1 MAGKT
6 TRRTSNEFEFKNSV
20 IFADTNTVV
29 TSTNLTTNDP
39 VIAVNSGNTAVPT
52 GGAGLEVTT
61 SGTNPSIVYTPADSG
76 KWSLTEAANID
87 FAGANLLNFS
97 VSSLT
102 NLTVTNLTSNNV
114 DIGGGEIDGTP
125 IGATAQATGSFT
137 DLTASG
143 TVNLGTALSVN
154 EFTGNVTGNIK
165 AQDTTVMVDS
175 DAKTFTGDLTGAVT
189 GDVTGDVKAT
199 NATVVLQNGTDG
211 TDATFRGNIL
221 SSDGLSTVLNVSTA
235 TPVLTGNVTG
245 RVSTL
250 DNHNTASL
258 QEDPS
263 ATVSSGTMYYTD
275 ARVDTRINSTSI
287 NALSDV
293 NTSGITNNQVLLW
306 NTSNSRFQP
315 GALGHSVSNLQTDN
329 DTATAAVT
337 GATLNANPASGLTV
351 TITPGGATNRITVR
365 SSVRYTTSSTGTTDI
380 FVQLWRDK
388 GQGSELL
395 LAEEKITETSSSAVQ
410 RQTNFNLFDTPGT
423 GAHTYAIYY
432 DANNNDGT
440 ITPNPT
446 YSTGGT
452 SQNYIIAE
460 ELLVQSDILTEMVQ
474 DTTPQLGGTLD
485 ANNFGINMGSGS
497 VTVTGVP
504 NPSNATDVANKQWVE
519 AQVATANELSELT
532 DVDLTGVTT
541 GSILKYGGAGWVV
554 SQGFEELTEVVED
567 TSPQLGG
574 DLDVN
579 GNNIT
584 GSGNINTTGNLDIT
598 GNGDF
603 TGNLVLGGNLTVNGT
618 TTTIDV
624 TTLEVDDPLI
634 YLNRN
639 ASDNANNTTDSG
651 ILVERGSS
659 EDHAGMIWDESADEF
674 RFFTSPDITAATT
687 VVTGMVSADI
697 RAATAH
703 VTATQAQYAD
713 LAELYTADA
722 DYEPGTVMIFGG
734 NAEVTQSMKSMDHR
748 IAGVV
753 STDPAYLM
761 NKDQKGKTVAVALR
775 GKVPVSVIGPVKKG
789 DLIVTSDE
797 PGVGQAHA
805 GVTNCV
811 YVIGRCIEDDDT
823 ENLVRLIN
831 CVV

>member
-20 IFADTNTVV
+20 IFADTNTTV
-29 TSTNLTTNDP
+29 TSTDLTTNDP
-39 VIAVNSGNTAVPT
+39 VIAVNSGNTAVPA
-52 GGAGLEVTT
+52 GGSGLEVTT
-61 SGTNPSIVYTPADSG
+61 SGTNPAVIYTPADSG
-76 KWSLTEAANID
+76 KWSLTQAANID
-87 FAGANLLNFS
+87 FSGANLLNFS

-102 NLTVTNLTSNNV
+102 NLTVTNFTSNNV
-114 DIGGGEIDGTP
+114 DIGGGEIDSTP
-125 IGATAQATGSFT
+125 IGATAQSTGSFT

-165 AQDTTVMVDS
+165 AQDSSIMVNS
-175 DAKTFTGDLTGAVT
+175 NTKTFTGALSGAVT
-189 GDVTGDVKAT
+189 GDVTGDVKAP

-235 TPVLTGNVTG
+235 TPVFTGNVTG

-250 DNHNTASL
+250 DNFTTADL
-258 QEDPS
+258 TEG
-263 ATVSSGTMYYTD
+263 ANLYYTNARAD
-275 ARVDTRINSTSI
+275 ARIALASI

-293 NTSGITNNQVLLW
+293 DTSGVTNNQVLIY
-306 NTSNSRFQP
+306 NSGTSKFEP
-315 GALGHSVSNLQTDN
+315 GAVAHSVANLQTDN
-329 DTATAAVT
+329 DTGTAQLAGAV
-337 GATLNANPASGLTV
+337 LNANPASGLTV
-351 TITPGGATNRITVR
+351 SITPGGASNRVIVKAY
-365 SSVRYTTSSTGTTDI
+365 VRYLTRTTGASSDI

-388 GQGSELL
+388 GTGSELL
-395 LAEEKITETSSSAVQ
+395 LAEEKVAETSGTDIQ
-410 RQTNFNLFDTPGT
+410 RQTSFEVFDTPGT
-423 GAHTYAIYY
+423 GSHTYAVYY
-432 DANNNDGT
+432 DANNNLGAV
-440 ITPNPT
+440 TPNPA
-446 YSTGGT
+446 YSTGGA
-452 SQNYIIAE
+452 SQNYIVAE
-460 ELLVQSDILTEMVQ
+460 ELLVQSSILTEIAQ
-474 DTTPQLGGTLD
+474 DTTPQLGGNLD
-485 ANNFGINMGSGS
+485 ANNFNINMGSGS
-497 VTVTGVP
+497 VTVTGLP
-504 NPSNATDVANKQWVE
+504 NPSNATDAANKQWVE
-519 AQVATANELSELT
+519 TQVATANELSELT
-532 DVDLTGVTT
+532 DVDTT
-541 GSILKYGGAGWVV
+541 GAVAGSVLKYGGAGWIVTNNI
-554 SQGFEELTEVVED
+554 EEITEVAED

-574 DLDVN
+574 SLDLN

-584 GSGNINTTGNLDIT
+584 GSGNITTTGNLNVT

-639 ASDNANNTTDSG
+639 ASDNANNTSDSG
-651 ILVERGSS
+651 VLIERGSA
-659 EDHAGMIWDESADEF
+659 ENHAGMIWDESADEF
-674 RFFTSPDITAATT
+674 RFFTSPNITAATT
-687 VVTGMVSADI
+687 VVTGMVNADI

-713 LAELYTADA
+713 LAELYTTDA
-722 DYEPGTVMIFGG
+722 DYEPGTVMVFGG
-734 NAEVTQSMKSMDHR
+734 DAEVTQSMKSMDHTV
-748 IAGVV
+748 AGVV
-753 STDPAYLM
+753 SSDPAYLM
-761 NKDQKGKTVAVALR
+761 NKDQKGKTVAIALR
-775 GKVPVSVIGPVKKG
+775 GKIPVSVIGPVKKG

-811 YVIGRCIEDDDT
+811 YVIGKCIEDDDT

>member
-20 IFADTNTVV
+20 IFSDTNTTV

-39 VIAVNSGNTAVPT
+39 VISVNSGNTAVPA
-52 GGAGLEVTT
+52 GGSGLEVTT
-61 SGTNPSIVYTPADSG
+61 SGTNPSIIYTPANGG
-76 KWSLTEAANID
+76 KWSLTESSNID
-87 FAGANLLNFS
+87 FSGANLLNFS

-102 NLTVTNLTSNNV
+102 NLTVTNFTSDNV
-114 DIGGGEIDGTP
+114 NIGGGEIDATS
-125 IGATAQATGSFT
+125 IGATAQSTGSFT

-165 AQDTTVMVDS
+165 AQDSSIMVNS
-175 DAKTFTGDLTGAVT
+175 NTKTFTGALSGAVT
-189 GDVTGDVKAT
+189 GDVTGDIKAP

-235 TPVLTGNVTG
+235 TPVFTGNVTG

-250 DNHNTASL
+250 DNFTTADLTEGSNL
-258 QEDPS
+258 
-263 ATVSSGTMYYTD
+263 YYTNARAD
-275 ARVDTRINSTSI
+275 ARIAAASVND
-287 NALSDV
+287 LSDV
-293 NTSGITNNQVLLW
+293 YTTGITDNQILLW
-306 NTSNSRFQP
+306 NASAGRFEP
-315 GALGHSVSNLQTDN
+315 GAVAHSVANLQTDN
-329 DTATAAVT
+329 DTATAQLA
-337 GATLNANPASGLTV
+337 GAILNANPASGLTV
-351 TITPGGATNRITVR
+351 SITPGGASNRVVVKAY
-365 SSVRYTTSSTGTTDI
+365 VRYLTRTTGASSDI

-388 GQGSELL
+388 GTGSELL
-395 LAEEKITETSSSAVQ
+395 LAEEKVAETSSTDIQ
-410 RQTNFNLFDTPGT
+410 RQTSFEVFDTPGT
-423 GAHTYAIYY
+423 GSHTYAVYY
-432 DANNNDGT
+432 DANNNLGAV
-440 ITPNPT
+440 TPNPA
-446 YSTGGT
+446 YSTGGA
-452 SQNYIIAE
+452 SQNYIVAE
-460 ELLVQSDILTEMVQ
+460 ELLVQSSILTEIVQ
-474 DTTPQLGGTLD
+474 DTTPQLGGNLD
-485 ANNFGINMGSGS
+485 ANNFNINMGSGS
-497 VTVTGVP
+497 VTVTGLP
-504 NPSNATDVANKQWVE
+504 NPSNATDAANKQWVE

-532 DVDLTGVTT
+532 DVDTTGIAA
-541 GSILKYGGAGWVV
+541 GSILKYGGSNWVI
-554 SQGFEELTEVVED
+554 SSGFEELTEIVED

-574 DLDVN
+574 ALDLN
-579 GNNIT
+579 SQNIT
-584 GSGNINTTGNLDIT
+584 GAGSINIT
-598 GNGDF
+598 GNADF
-603 TGNLVLGGNLTVNGT
+603 TGNVTLGGNLTVNGT

-651 ILVERGSS
+651 VLIERGSA

-674 RFFTSPDITAATT
+674 RFFTSPNITAATT
-687 VVTGMVSADI
+687 VVTGMVNADI

-713 LAELYTADA
+713 LAELYTTDA
-722 DYEPGTVMIFGG
+722 DYEPGTVMVFGG
-734 NAEVTQSMKSMDHR
+734 EAEVTQSTISMDHK

-753 STDPAYLM
+753 SGEPAYLM

-775 GKVPVSVIGPVKKG
+775 GKIPVSVIGPVSKG
-789 DLIVTSDE
+789 DLIVSSDT
-797 PGVGQAHA
+797 PGVGQAHS

-811 YVIGRCIEDDDT
+811 YVIGKCIEDDDT

>member
-20 IFADTNTVV
+20 IFSDTNTTV

-39 VIAVNSGNTAVPT
+39 VISVNSGNTAVPA
-52 GGAGLEVTT
+52 GGSGLEVTT
-61 SGTNPSIVYTPADSG
+61 SGTNPSIIYTPANGG
-76 KWSLTEAANID
+76 KWSLTESSNID
-87 FAGANLLNFS
+87 FSGANLLNFS

-102 NLTVTNLTSNNV
+102 NLTVTNFTSDNV
-114 DIGGGEIDGTP
+114 NIGGGEIDATS
-125 IGATAQATGSFT
+125 IGATAQSTGSFT

-165 AQDTTVMVDS
+165 AQDSSIMVNS
-175 DAKTFTGDLTGAVT
+175 NTKTFTGALTGAVT
-189 GDVTGDVKAT
+189 GDVTGDLKAP

-235 TPVLTGNVTG
+235 TPVFTGNVTG

-250 DNHNTASL
+250 DNFTTADL
-258 QEDPS
+258 TEG
-263 ATVSSGTMYYTD
+263 ANLYYTNARAD
-275 ARVDTRINSTSI
+275 ARIAAASVND
-287 NALSDV
+287 LSDV
-293 NTSGITNNQVLLW
+293 YTTGITDNQILLW
-306 NTSNSRFQP
+306 NASAGRFEP
-315 GALGHSVSNLQTDN
+315 GAVAHSVANLQTDN
-329 DTATAAVT
+329 DTATAQLA
-337 GATLNANPASGLTV
+337 GAILNANPASGLTV
-351 TITPGGATNRITVR
+351 SITPGGASNRVVVKAY
-365 SSVRYTTSSTGTTDI
+365 VRYLTRTTGASSDI

-388 GQGSELL
+388 GTGSELL
-395 LAEEKITETSSSAVQ
+395 LAEEKVAETSSTDIQ
-410 RQTNFNLFDTPGT
+410 RQTSFEVFDTPGT
-423 GAHTYAIYY
+423 GSHTYAVYY
-432 DANNNDGT
+432 DANNNLGAV
-440 ITPNPT
+440 TPNPA
-446 YSTGGT
+446 YSTGGA
-452 SQNYIIAE
+452 SQNYIVAE
-460 ELLVQSDILTEMVQ
+460 ELLVQSSILTEIVQ
-474 DTTPQLGGTLD
+474 DTTPQLGGNLD
-485 ANNFGINMGSGS
+485 ANNFNINMGSGS
-497 VTVTGVP
+497 VTVTGLP
-504 NPSNATDVANKQWVE
+504 NPSNATDAANKQWVE

-532 DVDLTGVTT
+532 DVDTT
-541 GSILKYGGAGWVV
+541 GAVAGSVLKYGGAGWIVTNNI
-554 SQGFEELTEVVED
+554 EEITEVSED

-574 DLDVN
+574 ALDLN
-579 GNNIT
+579 SQNIT
-584 GSGNINTTGNLDIT
+584 GTGSINIT
-598 GNGDF
+598 GNADF
-603 TGNLVLGGNLTVNGT
+603 TGNVTLGGNLTVNGT

-651 ILVERGSS
+651 VLIERGSA

-674 RFFTSPDITAATT
+674 RFFTSPNITAATT
-687 VVTGMVSADI
+687 VVTGMVNANI

-713 LAELYTADA
+713 LAELYTTDA
-722 DYEPGTVMIFGG
+722 DYEPGTVMVFGG
-734 NAEVTQSMKSMDHR
+734 EAEVTQSTISMDHK

-753 STDPAYLM
+753 SGEPAYLM

-775 GKVPVSVIGPVKKG
+775 GKVPVSVIGPVSKG
-789 DLIVTSDE
+789 DLIVTSDT
-797 PGVGQAHA
+797 PGVGQAHS

-811 YVIGRCIEDDDT
+811 YVIGKCIEDDDT

>member
-20 IFADTNTVV
+20 IFSDTNTTV

-39 VIAVNSGNTAVPT
+39 VISVNSGNTAVPA
-52 GGAGLEVTT
+52 GGSGLEVTT
-61 SGTNPSIVYTPADSG
+61 SGTNPSIIYTPANGG
-76 KWSLTEAANID
+76 KWSLTESSNID
-87 FAGANLLNFS
+87 FSGANLLNFS

-102 NLTVTNLTSNNV
+102 NLTVTNFTSDNV
-114 DIGGGEIDGTP
+114 NIGGGEIDATS
-125 IGATAQATGSFT
+125 IGATAQSTGSFT

-165 AQDTTVMVDS
+165 AQDSSRMVNS
-175 DAKTFTGDLTGAVT
+175 NTKTFTGALTGAVT
-189 GDVTGDVKAT
+189 GDVTGDLKAP

-235 TPVLTGNVTG
+235 TPVFTGNVTG

-250 DNHNTASL
+250 DNFTTADLTEGSNL
-258 QEDPS
+258 
-263 ATVSSGTMYYTD
+263 YYTNARAD
-275 ARVDTRINSTSI
+275 ARIAAASVND
-287 NALSDV
+287 LSDV
-293 NTSGITNNQVLLW
+293 YTTGITDNQILLW
-306 NTSNSRFQP
+306 NASAGRFEP
-315 GALGHSVSNLQTDN
+315 GAVAHSVANLQTDN
-329 DTATAAVT
+329 DTATAQLA
-337 GATLNANPASGLTV
+337 GAILNANPASGLTV
-351 TITPGGATNRITVR
+351 SITPGGASNRVVVKAY
-365 SSVRYTTSSTGTTDI
+365 VRYLTRTTGASSDI

-388 GQGSELL
+388 GTGSELL
-395 LAEEKITETSSSAVQ
+395 LAEEKVAETSSTDIQ
-410 RQTNFNLFDTPGT
+410 RQTSFEVFDTPGT
-423 GAHTYAIYY
+423 GSHTYAVYY
-432 DANNNDGT
+432 DANNNLGAV
-440 ITPNPT
+440 TPNPA
-446 YSTGGT
+446 YSTGGA
-452 SQNYIIAE
+452 SQNYIVAE
-460 ELLVQSDILTEMVQ
+460 ELLVQSSILTEIVQ
-474 DTTPQLGGTLD
+474 DTTPQLGGNLD
-485 ANNFGINMGSGS
+485 ANNFNINMGSGS
-497 VTVTGVP
+497 VTVTGLP
-504 NPSNATDVANKQWVE
+504 NPSNATDAANKQWVE

-532 DVDLTGVTT
+532 DVDTT
-541 GSILKYGGAGWVV
+541 GAVAGSVLKYGGAGWIVTNNI
-554 SQGFEELTEVVED
+554 EEITEVSED

-574 DLDVN
+574 ALDLN
-579 GNNIT
+579 SQNIT
-584 GSGNINTTGNLDIT
+584 GTGSINIT
-598 GNGDF
+598 GNADF
-603 TGNLVLGGNLTVNGT
+603 TGNVTLGGNLTVNGT

-651 ILVERGSS
+651 VLIERGSA

-674 RFFTSPDITAATT
+674 RFFTSPNITAATT
-687 VVTGMVSADI
+687 VVTGMVNANI

-713 LAELYTADA
+713 LAELYTTDA
-722 DYEPGTVMIFGG
+722 DYEPGTVMVFGG
-734 NAEVTQSMKSMDHR
+734 EAEVTQSTISMDHK

-753 STDPAYLM
+753 SGEPAYLM

-775 GKVPVSVIGPVKKG
+775 GKVPVSVIGPVSKG
-789 DLIVTSDE
+789 DLIVTSDT
-797 PGVGQAHA
+797 PGVGQAHS

-811 YVIGRCIEDDDT
+811 YVIGKCIEDDDT

>member
-20 IFADTNTVV
+20 IFSDTNTTV

-39 VIAVNSGNTAVPT
+39 VISVNSGNTAVPA
-52 GGAGLEVTT
+52 GGSGLEVTT
-61 SGTNPSIVYTPADSG
+61 SGTNPSIIYTPANGG
-76 KWSLTEAANID
+76 KWSLTESSNID
-87 FAGANLLNFS
+87 FSGANLLNFS

-102 NLTVTNLTSNNV
+102 NLTVTNFTSDNV
-114 DIGGGEIDGTP
+114 NIGGGEIDATS
-125 IGATAQATGSFT
+125 IGATAQSTGSFT

-165 AQDTTVMVDS
+165 AQDSSIMVNS
-175 DAKTFTGDLTGAVT
+175 NTKTFTGALTGAVT
-189 GDVTGDVKAT
+189 GDVTGDLKAP

-235 TPVLTGNVTG
+235 TPVFTGNVTG

-250 DNHNTASL
+250 DNFTTADL
-258 QEDPS
+258 TEH
-263 ATVSSGTMYYTD
+263 ATRLYYTD
-275 ARVDTRINSTSI
+275 ARADARIAAASVND
-287 NALSDV
+287 LSDV
-293 NTSGITNNQVLLW
+293 YTTGITDNQILLW
-306 NTSNSRFQP
+306 NASAGRFEP
-315 GALGHSVSNLQTDN
+315 GAVAHSVANLQTDN
-329 DTATAAVT
+329 DTATAQLA
-337 GATLNANPASGLTV
+337 GAILNANPASGLTV
-351 TITPGGATNRITVR
+351 SITPGGASNRVVVKAY
-365 SSVRYTTSSTGTTDI
+365 VRYLTRTTGASSDI

-388 GQGSELL
+388 GTGSELL
-395 LAEEKITETSSSAVQ
+395 LAEEKIAETSSTDIQ
-410 RQTNFNLFDTPGT
+410 RQTSFEVFDTPGT
-423 GAHTYAIYY
+423 GSHTYAVYY
-432 DANNNDGT
+432 DANNNLGAV
-440 ITPNPT
+440 TPNPA
-446 YSTGGT
+446 YSTGGA
-452 SQNYIIAE
+452 SQNYIVAE
-460 ELLVQSDILTEMVQ
+460 ELLVQSSILTEIVQ
-474 DTTPQLGGTLD
+474 DTTPQLGGNLD
-485 ANNFGINMGSGS
+485 ANNFNINMGSGS
-497 VTVTGVP
+497 VTVTGLP
-504 NPSNATDVANKQWVE
+504 NPSNATDAANKQWVE

-532 DVDLTGVTT
+532 DVDTT
-541 GSILKYGGAGWVV
+541 GAVAGSVLKYGGAGWIVTNNI
-554 SQGFEELTEVVED
+554 EEITEVSED

-574 DLDVN
+574 ALDLN
-579 GNNIT
+579 SQNIT
-584 GSGNINTTGNLDIT
+584 GTGSINIT
-598 GNGDF
+598 GNADF
-603 TGNLVLGGNLTVNGT
+603 TGNVTLGGNLTVNGT

-651 ILVERGSS
+651 VLIERGSA

-674 RFFTSPDITAATT
+674 RFFTSPNITAATT
-687 VVTGMVSADI
+687 VVTGMVNANI

-713 LAELYTADA
+713 LAELYTTDA
-722 DYEPGTVMIFGG
+722 DYEPGTVMVFGG
-734 NAEVTQSMKSMDHR
+734 EAEVTQSTISMDHK

-753 STDPAYLM
+753 SGEPAYLM

-775 GKVPVSVIGPVKKG
+775 GKVPVSVIGPVSKG
-789 DLIVTSDE
+789 DLIVTSDT
-797 PGVGQAHA
+797 PGVGQAHS

-811 YVIGRCIEDDDT
+811 YVIGKCIEDDDT

>member
-20 IFADTNTVV
+20 IFSDTNTTV

-39 VIAVNSGNTAVPT
+39 VISVNSGNTAVPA
-52 GGAGLEVTT
+52 GGSGLEVTT
-61 SGTNPSIVYTPADSG
+61 SGTNPSIIYTPANGG
-76 KWSLTEAANID
+76 KWSLTESSNID
-87 FAGANLLNFS
+87 FSGANLLNFS

-102 NLTVTNLTSNNV
+102 NLTVTNFTSDNV
-114 DIGGGEIDGTP
+114 NIGGGEIDATS
-125 IGATAQATGSFT
+125 IGATAQSTGSFT

-165 AQDTTVMVDS
+165 AQDSSIMVNS
-175 DAKTFTGDLTGAVT
+175 NTKTFTGALTGAVT
-189 GDVTGDVKAT
+189 GDVTGDLKAP

-235 TPVLTGNVTG
+235 TPVFTGNVTG

-250 DNHNTASL
+250 DNFTTADLTEGSNL
-258 QEDPS
+258 
-263 ATVSSGTMYYTD
+263 YYTNARAD
-275 ARVDTRINSTSI
+275 ARIAAASVND
-287 NALSDV
+287 LSDV
-293 NTSGITNNQVLLW
+293 YTTGITDNQILLW
-306 NTSNSRFQP
+306 NASAGRFEP
-315 GALGHSVSNLQTDN
+315 GAVAHSVANLQTDN
-329 DTATAAVT
+329 DTATAQLA
-337 GATLNANPASGLTV
+337 GAILNANPASGLTV
-351 TITPGGATNRITVR
+351 SITPGGASNRVVVKAY
-365 SSVRYTTSSTGTTDI
+365 VRYLTRTTGASSDI

-388 GQGSELL
+388 GTGSELL
-395 LAEEKITETSSSAVQ
+395 LAEEKVAETSSTDIQ
-410 RQTNFNLFDTPGT
+410 RQTSFEVFDTPGT
-423 GAHTYAIYY
+423 GSHTYAVYY
-432 DANNNDGT
+432 DANNNLGAV
-440 ITPNPT
+440 TPNPA
-446 YSTGGT
+446 YSTGGA
-452 SQNYIIAE
+452 SQNYIVAE
-460 ELLVQSDILTEMVQ
+460 ELLVQSSILTEIVQ
-474 DTTPQLGGTLD
+474 DTTPQLGGNLD
-485 ANNFGINMGSGS
+485 ANNFNINMGSGS
-497 VTVTGVP
+497 VTVTGLP
-504 NPSNATDVANKQWVE
+504 NPSNATDAANKQWVE

-532 DVDLTGVTT
+532 DVDTT
-541 GSILKYGGAGWVV
+541 GAVAGSVLKYGGAGWIVTNNI
-554 SQGFEELTEVVED
+554 EEITEVSED

-574 DLDVN
+574 ALDLN
-579 GNNIT
+579 SQNIT
-584 GSGNINTTGNLDIT
+584 GTGSINIT
-598 GNGDF
+598 GNADF
-603 TGNLVLGGNLTVNGT
+603 TGNVTLGGNLTVNGT

-651 ILVERGSS
+651 VLIERGSA

-674 RFFTSPDITAATT
+674 RFFTSPNITAATT
-687 VVTGMVSADI
+687 VVTGMVNANI

-713 LAELYTADA
+713 LAELYTTDA
-722 DYEPGTVMIFGG
+722 DYEPGTVMVFGG
-734 NAEVTQSMKSMDHR
+734 EAEVTQSTISMDHK

-753 STDPAYLM
+753 SGEPAYLM

-775 GKVPVSVIGPVKKG
+775 GKVPVSVIGPVSKG
-789 DLIVTSDE
+789 DLIVTSDT
-797 PGVGQAHA
+797 PGVGQAHS

-811 YVIGRCIEDDDT
+811 YVIGKCIEDDDT

>member
-20 IFADTNTVV
+20 IFSDTNTTV

-39 VIAVNSGNTAVPT
+39 VISVNSGNTAVPA
-52 GGAGLEVTT
+52 GGSGLEVTT
-61 SGTNPSIVYTPADSG
+61 SGTNPAVIYTPADGG
-76 KWSLTEAANID
+76 KWSLTQAANID
-87 FAGANLLNFS
+87 FSGANLLNFS

-102 NLTVTNLTSNNV
+102 NLTVTNFTSDNV
-114 DIGGGEIDGTP
+114 NIGGGEIDATS
-125 IGATAQATGSFT
+125 IGATAQSTGSFT

-165 AQDTTVMVDS
+165 AQDSSIMVNS
-175 DAKTFTGDLTGAVT
+175 NTKTFTGALTGAVT
-189 GDVTGDVKAT
+189 GDVTGDLKAP

-235 TPVLTGNVTG
+235 TPVFTGNVTG

-250 DNHNTASL
+250 DNFTTADL
-258 QEDPS
+258 TEH
-263 ATVSSGTMYYTD
+263 ATRLYYTD
-275 ARVDTRINSTSI
+275 ARADARIAAASVND
-287 NALSDV
+287 LSDV
-293 NTSGITNNQVLLW
+293 YTTGITDNQILLW
-306 NTSNSRFQP
+306 NASAGRFEP
-315 GALGHSVSNLQTDN
+315 GAVAHSVANLQTDN
-329 DTATAAVT
+329 DTATAQLA
-337 GATLNANPASGLTV
+337 GAILNANPASGLTV
-351 TITPGGATNRITVR
+351 SITPGGASNRVVVKAY
-365 SSVRYTTSSTGTTDI
+365 VRYLTRTTGASSDI

-388 GQGSELL
+388 GTGSELL
-395 LAEEKITETSSSAVQ
+395 LAEEKIAETSSTDIQ
-410 RQTNFNLFDTPGT
+410 RQTSFEVFDTPGT
-423 GAHTYAIYY
+423 GSHTYAVYY
-432 DANNNDGT
+432 DANNNLGAV
-440 ITPNPT
+440 TPNPA
-446 YSTGGT
+446 YSTGGA
-452 SQNYIIAE
+452 SQNYIVAE
-460 ELLVQSDILTEMVQ
+460 ELLVQSSILTEIVQ
-474 DTTPQLGGTLD
+474 DTTPQLGGNLD
-485 ANNFGINMGSGS
+485 ANNFNINMGSGS
-497 VTVTGVP
+497 VTVTGLP
-504 NPSNATDVANKQWVE
+504 NPSNATDAANKQWVE

-532 DVDLTGVTT
+532 DVDTT
-541 GSILKYGGAGWVV
+541 GAVAGSVLKYGGAGWIVTNNI
-554 SQGFEELTEVVED
+554 EEITEVSED

-574 DLDVN
+574 ALDLN
-579 GNNIT
+579 SQNIT
-584 GSGNINTTGNLDIT
+584 GTGSINIT
-598 GNGDF
+598 GNADF
-603 TGNLVLGGNLTVNGT
+603 TGNVTLGGNLTVNGT

-651 ILVERGSS
+651 VLIERGSA

-674 RFFTSPDITAATT
+674 RFFTSPNITAATT
-687 VVTGMVSADI
+687 VVTGMVNANI

-713 LAELYTADA
+713 LAELYTTDA
-722 DYEPGTVMIFGG
+722 DYEPGTVMVFGG
-734 NAEVTQSMKSMDHR
+734 EAEVTQSTISMDHK

-753 STDPAYLM
+753 SGEPAYLM

-775 GKVPVSVIGPVKKG
+775 GKVPVSVIGPVSKG
-789 DLIVTSDE
+789 DLIVTSDT
-797 PGVGQAHA
+797 PGVGQAHS

-811 YVIGRCIEDDDT
+811 YVIGKCIEDDDT

>member
-20 IFADTNTVV
+20 IFSDTNTTV

-39 VIAVNSGNTAVPT
+39 VISVNSGNTAVPA
-52 GGAGLEVTT
+52 GGSGLEVTT
-61 SGTNPSIVYTPADSG
+61 SGTNPSIIYTPANGG
-76 KWSLTEAANID
+76 KWSLTESSNID
-87 FAGANLLNFS
+87 FSGANLLNFS

-102 NLTVTNLTSNNV
+102 NLTVTNFTSDNV
-114 DIGGGEIDGTP
+114 NIGGGEIDATS
-125 IGATAQATGSFT
+125 IGATSQSTGSFT

-165 AQDTTVMVDS
+165 AQDSSVMVNS
-175 DAKTFTGDLTGAVT
+175 NTKTFTGALTGAVT
-189 GDVTGDVKAT
+189 GDVTGDIKAP

-235 TPVLTGNVTG
+235 TPVFTGNVTG

-250 DNHNTASL
+250 DNFTTADL
-258 QEDPS
+258 TEG
-263 ATVSSGTMYYTD
+263 ANLYYTNARAD
-275 ARVDTRINSTSI
+275 ARIAAASVND
-287 NALSDV
+287 LSDV
-293 NTSGITNNQVLLW
+293 YTTGITDNQILLW
-306 NTSNSRFQP
+306 NTSAGRFEP
-315 GALGHSVSNLQTDN
+315 GAVAHSVANLQTDN
-329 DTATAAVT
+329 DTATAQLA
-337 GATLNANPASGLTV
+337 GAILNANPASGLTV
-351 TITPGGATNRITVR
+351 SITPGGASNRVVVKAY
-365 SSVRYTTSSTGTTDI
+365 VRYLTRTTGASSDI

-388 GQGSELL
+388 GTGSELL
-395 LAEEKITETSSSAVQ
+395 LAEEKVAETSSTDIQ
-410 RQTNFNLFDTPGT
+410 RQTSFEVFDTPGT
-423 GAHTYAIYY
+423 GSHTYAVYY
-432 DANNNDGT
+432 DANNNLGAV
-440 ITPNPT
+440 TPNPA
-446 YSTGGT
+446 YSTGGA
-452 SQNYIIAE
+452 SQNYIVAE
-460 ELLVQSDILTEMVQ
+460 ELLVQSSILTEIVQ
-474 DTTPQLGGTLD
+474 DTTPQLGGNLD
-485 ANNFGINMGSGS
+485 ANNFNINMGSGS
-497 VTVTGVP
+497 VTVTGLP
-504 NPSNATDVANKQWVE
+504 NPSNATDAANKQWVE

-532 DVDLTGVTT
+532 DVDTT
-541 GSILKYGGAGWVV
+541 GAVAGSVLKYGGAGWIVTNNI
-554 SQGFEELTEVVED
+554 EEITEVSED

-574 DLDVN
+574 ALDLN
-579 GNNIT
+579 SQNIT
-584 GSGNINTTGNLDIT
+584 GTGSINIT
-598 GNGDF
+598 GNADF
-603 TGNLVLGGNLTVNGT
+603 TGNVTLGGNLTVNGT

-651 ILVERGSS
+651 VLIERGSA

-674 RFFTSPDITAATT
+674 RFFTSPNITAATT
-687 VVTGMVSADI
+687 VVTGMVNADI

-713 LAELYTADA
+713 LAELYTTDA
-722 DYEPGTVMIFGG
+722 DYEPGTVMVFGG
-734 NAEVTQSMKSMDHR
+734 EAEVTQSTISMDHK

-753 STDPAYLM
+753 SGEPAYLM

-775 GKVPVSVIGPVKKG
+775 GKVPVSVIGPVSKG
-789 DLIVTSDE
+789 DLIVTSDT
-797 PGVGQAHA
+797 PGVGQAHS

-811 YVIGRCIEDDDT
+811 YVIGKCIEDDDT

>member
-29 TSTNLTTNDP
+29 TATNLTTNDP

-734 NAEVTQSMKSMDHR
+734 DAEVTQSMKSMDHR

>member
-20 IFADTNTVV
+20 IFSDTNTTV

-39 VIAVNSGNTAVPT
+39 VISVNSGNTAVPA
-52 GGAGLEVTT
+52 GGSGLEVTT
-61 SGTNPSIVYTPADSG
+61 SGTNPSIIYTPANGG
-76 KWSLTEAANID
+76 KWSLTESSNID
-87 FAGANLLNFS
+87 FSGANLLNFS

-102 NLTVTNLTSNNV
+102 NLTVTNFTSDNV
-114 DIGGGEIDGTP
+114 NIGGGEIDATA
-125 IGATAQATGSFT
+125 IGATAQSTGSFT

-165 AQDTTVMVDS
+165 AQDSSVMVNS
-175 DAKTFTGDLTGAVT
+175 NTKTFTGALSGAVT
-189 GDVTGDVKAT
+189 GDVTGDIKAP

-235 TPVLTGNVTG
+235 TPVFTGNVTG

-250 DNHNTASL
+250 DNFTTADLTEGSNL
-258 QEDPS
+258 
-263 ATVSSGTMYYTD
+263 YYTNARAD
-275 ARVDTRINSTSI
+275 ARIGAASI

-293 NTSGITNNQVLLW
+293 YTTGITDNQILLW
-306 NTSNSRFQP
+306 NASAGRFEP
-315 GALGHSVSNLQTDN
+315 GAVAHSVANLQTDN
-329 DTATAAVT
+329 DTGTAQLAGAV
-337 GATLNANPASGLTV
+337 LNANPASGLTV
-351 TITPGGATNRITVR
+351 SITPGGASNRVIVKAY
-365 SSVRYTTSSTGTTDI
+365 VRYLTRTTGASSDI

-388 GQGSELL
+388 GTGSELL
-395 LAEEKITETSSSAVQ
+395 LAEEKIAETSGTDIQ
-410 RQTNFNLFDTPGT
+410 RQTSFEVFDTPGT
-423 GAHTYAIYY
+423 GSHTYAVYY
-432 DANNNDGT
+432 DANNNLGAV
-440 ITPNPT
+440 TPNPA
-446 YSTGGT
+446 YSTGGA
-452 SQNYIIAE
+452 SQNYIVAE
-460 ELLVQSDILTEMVQ
+460 ELLVQSSILTEIVQ
-474 DTTPQLGGTLD
+474 DTTPQLGGNLD
-485 ANNFGINMGSGS
+485 ANNFNINMGSGS
-497 VTVTGVP
+497 VTVTGLP
-504 NPSNATDVANKQWVE
+504 NPSNATDAANKQWVE

-532 DVDLTGVTT
+532 DVDTTGIAA
-541 GSILKYGGAGWVV
+541 GSILKYGGSNWVI
-554 SQGFEELTEVVED
+554 SSGFEELTEIVED

-574 DLDVN
+574 ALDLN
-579 GNNIT
+579 SQNIT
-584 GSGNINTTGNLDIT
+584 GAGSINIT
-598 GNGDF
+598 GNADF
-603 TGNLVLGGNLTVNGT
+603 TGNVTLGGNLTVNGT

-651 ILVERGSS
+651 LLIERGSA

-674 RFFTSPDITAATT
+674 RFFTSPNITAATT
-687 VVTGMVSADI
+687 VVTGMVNADI

-713 LAELYTADA
+713 LAELYTTDA
-722 DYEPGTVMIFGG
+722 DYEPGTVMVFGG
-734 NAEVTQSMKSMDHR
+734 EAEVTQSTISMDHK

-753 STDPAYLM
+753 SGEPAYLM

-775 GKVPVSVIGPVKKG
+775 GKIPVSVIGPVSKG
-789 DLIVTSDE
+789 DLIVSSDT
-797 PGVGQAHA
+797 PGVGQAHS

-811 YVIGRCIEDDDT
+811 YVIGKCIEDDDT

>member
-20 IFADTNTVV
+20 IFSDTNTTV

-39 VIAVNSGNTAVPT
+39 VISVNSGNTAVPA
-52 GGAGLEVTT
+52 GGSGLEVTT
-61 SGTNPSIVYTPADSG
+61 SGTNPSIIYTPANGG
-76 KWSLTEAANID
+76 KWSLTESSNID
-87 FAGANLLNFS
+87 FSGANLLNFS

-102 NLTVTNLTSNNV
+102 NLTVTNFTSDNV
-114 DIGGGEIDGTP
+114 NIGGGEIDATS
-125 IGATAQATGSFT
+125 IGATAQSTGSFT

-165 AQDTTVMVDS
+165 AQDSSIMVNS
-175 DAKTFTGDLTGAVT
+175 NTKTFTGALTGAVT
-189 GDVTGDVKAT
+189 GDVTGDLKAP

-235 TPVLTGNVTG
+235 TPVFTGNVTG

-250 DNHNTASL
+250 DNFTTADLTEGSNL
-258 QEDPS
+258 
-263 ATVSSGTMYYTD
+263 YYTNARAD
-275 ARVDTRINSTSI
+275 ARIAAASVND
-287 NALSDV
+287 LSDV
-293 NTSGITNNQVLLW
+293 YTTGITDNQILLW
-306 NTSNSRFQP
+306 NASAGRFEP
-315 GALGHSVSNLQTDN
+315 GAVAHSVANLQTDN
-329 DTATAAVT
+329 DTATAQLA
-337 GATLNANPASGLTV
+337 GAILNANPASGLTV
-351 TITPGGATNRITVR
+351 SITPGGASNRVVVKAY
-365 SSVRYTTSSTGTTDI
+365 VRYLTRTTGASSDI

-388 GQGSELL
+388 GTGSELL
-395 LAEEKITETSSSAVQ
+395 LAEEKVAETSSTDIQ
-410 RQTNFNLFDTPGT
+410 RQTSFEVFDTPGT
-423 GAHTYAIYY
+423 GSHTYAVYY
-432 DANNNDGT
+432 DANNNLGAV
-440 ITPNPT
+440 TPNPA
-446 YSTGGT
+446 YSTGGA
-452 SQNYIIAE
+452 SQNYIVAE
-460 ELLVQSDILTEMVQ
+460 ELLVQSSILTEIVQ
-474 DTTPQLGGTLD
+474 DTTPQLGGNLD
-485 ANNFGINMGSGS
+485 ANNFNINMGSGS
-497 VTVTGVP
+497 VTVTGLP
-504 NPSNATDVANKQWVE
+504 NPSNATDAANKQWVE

-532 DVDLTGVTT
+532 DVDTT
-541 GSILKYGGAGWVV
+541 GAVAGSVLKYGGAGWIVTNNI
-554 SQGFEELTEVVED
+554 EEIIEISED

-574 DLDVN
+574 ALDLN
-579 GNNIT
+579 SQNIT
-584 GSGNINTTGNLDIT
+584 GTGSINIT
-598 GNGDF
+598 GNADF
-603 TGNLVLGGNLTVNGT
+603 TGNVTLGGNLTVNGT

-651 ILVERGSS
+651 VLIERGSA

-674 RFFTSPDITAATT
+674 RFFTSPNITAATT
-687 VVTGMVSADI
+687 VVTGMVNANI

-713 LAELYTADA
+713 LAELYTTDA
-722 DYEPGTVMIFGG
+722 DYEPGTVMVFGG
-734 NAEVTQSMKSMDHR
+734 EAEVTQSTISMDHK

-753 STDPAYLM
+753 SGEPAYLM

-775 GKVPVSVIGPVKKG
+775 GKVPVSVIGPVSKG
-789 DLIVTSDE
+789 DLIVTSDT
-797 PGVGQAHA
+797 PGVGQAHS

-811 YVIGRCIEDDDT
+811 YVIGKCIEDDDT

>member
-20 IFADTNTVV
+20 IFSDTNTTV

-39 VIAVNSGNTAVPT
+39 VISVNSGNTAVPA
-52 GGAGLEVTT
+52 GGSGLEVTT
-61 SGTNPSIVYTPADSG
+61 SGTNPSIIYTPANGG
-76 KWSLTEAANID
+76 KWSLTESSNID
-87 FAGANLLNFS
+87 FSGANLLNFS

-102 NLTVTNLTSNNV
+102 NLTVTNFTSDNV
-114 DIGGGEIDGTP
+114 NIGGGEIDATS
-125 IGATAQATGSFT
+125 IGATAQSTGSFT

-165 AQDTTVMVDS
+165 AQDSSVMVNS
-175 DAKTFTGDLTGAVT
+175 NTKTFTGALSGAVT
-189 GDVTGDVKAT
+189 GDVTGDIKAP

-235 TPVLTGNVTG
+235 TPVFTGNVTG

-250 DNHNTASL
+250 DNFTTADLTEGSNL
-258 QEDPS
+258 
-263 ATVSSGTMYYTD
+263 YYTNARAD
-275 ARVDTRINSTSI
+275 ARIAAASVND
-287 NALSDV
+287 LSDV
-293 NTSGITNNQVLLW
+293 YTTGITDNQILLW
-306 NTSNSRFQP
+306 NASAGRFEP
-315 GALGHSVSNLQTDN
+315 GAVAHSVANLQTDN
-329 DTATAAVT
+329 DTATAQLA
-337 GATLNANPASGLTV
+337 GAILNANPASGLTV
-351 TITPGGATNRITVR
+351 SITPGGASNRVVVKAY
-365 SSVRYTTSSTGTTDI
+365 VRYLTRTTGASSDI

-388 GQGSELL
+388 GTGSELL
-395 LAEEKITETSSSAVQ
+395 LAEEKVAETSSTDIQ
-410 RQTNFNLFDTPGT
+410 RQTSFEVFDTPGT
-423 GAHTYAIYY
+423 GSHTYAVYY
-432 DANNNDGT
+432 DANNNLGAV
-440 ITPNPT
+440 TPNPA
-446 YSTGGT
+446 YSTGGA
-452 SQNYIIAE
+452 SQNYIVAE
-460 ELLVQSDILTEMVQ
+460 ELLVQSSILTEIVQ
-474 DTTPQLGGTLD
+474 DTTPQLGGNLD
-485 ANNFGINMGSGS
+485 ANNFNINMGSGS
-497 VTVTGVP
+497 VTVTGLP
-504 NPSNATDVANKQWVE
+504 NPSNATDAANKQWVE

-532 DVDLTGVTT
+532 DVDTTGIAA
-541 GSILKYGGAGWVV
+541 GSILKYGGSNWVI
-554 SQGFEELTEVVED
+554 SSGFEELTEIVED

-574 DLDVN
+574 ALDLN
-579 GNNIT
+579 SQNIT
-584 GSGNINTTGNLDIT
+584 GAGSINIT
-598 GNGDF
+598 GNADF
-603 TGNLVLGGNLTVNGT
+603 TGNVTLGGNLTVNGT

-651 ILVERGSS
+651 VLIERGSA

-674 RFFTSPDITAATT
+674 RFFTSPNITAATT
-687 VVTGMVSADI
+687 VVTGMVNADI

-713 LAELYTADA
+713 LAELYTTDA
-722 DYEPGTVMIFGG
+722 DYEPGTVMVFGG
-734 NAEVTQSMKSMDHR
+734 EAEVTQSTISMDHK

-753 STDPAYLM
+753 SGEPAYLM

-775 GKVPVSVIGPVKKG
+775 GKIPVSVIGPVSKG
-789 DLIVTSDE
+789 DLIVSSDT
-797 PGVGQAHA
+797 PGVGQAHS

-811 YVIGRCIEDDDT
+811 YVIGKCIEDDDT

>member
-20 IFADTNTVV
+20 IFSDTNTTV

-39 VIAVNSGNTAVPT
+39 VISVNSGNTAVPA
-52 GGAGLEVTT
+52 GGSGLEVTT
-61 SGTNPSIVYTPADSG
+61 SGTNPSIIYTPANGG
-76 KWSLTEAANID
+76 KWSLTESSNID
-87 FAGANLLNFS
+87 FSGANLLNFS

-102 NLTVTNLTSNNV
+102 NLTVTNFTSDNV
-114 DIGGGEIDGTP
+114 NIGGGEIDSTP
-125 IGATAQATGSFT
+125 IGATAQSTGSFT

-165 AQDTTVMVDS
+165 AQDSSIMVNS
-175 DAKTFTGDLTGAVT
+175 NTKTFTGALTGAVT
-189 GDVTGDVKAT
+189 GDVTGDLKAP

-235 TPVLTGNVTG
+235 TPVFTGNVTG

-250 DNHNTASL
+250 DNFTTADLTEGSNL
-258 QEDPS
+258 
-263 ATVSSGTMYYTD
+263 YYTNARAD
-275 ARVDTRINSTSI
+275 ARIAAASVND
-287 NALSDV
+287 LSDV
-293 NTSGITNNQVLLW
+293 YTTGITDNQILLW
-306 NTSNSRFQP
+306 NASAGRFEP
-315 GALGHSVSNLQTDN
+315 GAVAHSVANLQTDN
-329 DTATAAVT
+329 DTATAQLA
-337 GATLNANPASGLTV
+337 GAILNANPASGLTV
-351 TITPGGATNRITVR
+351 SITPGGASNRVVVKAY
-365 SSVRYTTSSTGTTDI
+365 VRYLTRTTGASSDI

-388 GQGSELL
+388 GTGSELL
-395 LAEEKITETSSSAVQ
+395 LAEEKVAETSSTDIQ
-410 RQTNFNLFDTPGT
+410 RQTSFEVFDTPGT
-423 GAHTYAIYY
+423 GSHTYAVYY
-432 DANNNDGT
+432 DANNNLGAV
-440 ITPNPT
+440 TPNPA
-446 YSTGGT
+446 YSTGGA
-452 SQNYIIAE
+452 SQNYIVAE
-460 ELLVQSDILTEMVQ
+460 ELLVQSSILTEIVQ
-474 DTTPQLGGTLD
+474 DTTPQLGGNLD
-485 ANNFGINMGSGS
+485 ANNFNINMGSGS
-497 VTVTGVP
+497 VTVTGLP
-504 NPSNATDVANKQWVE
+504 NPSNATDAANKQWVE

-532 DVDLTGVTT
+532 DVDTT
-541 GSILKYGGAGWVV
+541 GAVAGSVLKYGGAGWIVTNNI
-554 SQGFEELTEVVED
+554 EEITEVSED

-574 DLDVN
+574 ALDLN
-579 GNNIT
+579 SQNIT
-584 GSGNINTTGNLDIT
+584 GTGSINIT
-598 GNGDF
+598 GNADF
-603 TGNLVLGGNLTVNGT
+603 TGNVTLGGNLTVNGT

-651 ILVERGSS
+651 VLIERGSA

-674 RFFTSPDITAATT
+674 RFFTSPNITAATT
-687 VVTGMVSADI
+687 VVTGMVNANI

-713 LAELYTADA
+713 LAELYTTDA
-722 DYEPGTVMIFGG
+722 DYEPGTVMVFGG
-734 NAEVTQSMKSMDHR
+734 EAEVTQSTISMDHK

-753 STDPAYLM
+753 SGEPAYLM

-775 GKVPVSVIGPVKKG
+775 GKVPVSVIGPVSKG
-789 DLIVTSDE
+789 DLIVTSDT
-797 PGVGQAHA
+797 PGVGQAHS

-811 YVIGRCIEDDDT
+811 YVIGKCIEDDDT

>member
-20 IFADTNTVV
+20 IFSDTNTTV

-39 VIAVNSGNTAVPT
+39 VISVNSGNTAVPA
-52 GGAGLEVTT
+52 GGSGLEVTT
-61 SGTNPSIVYTPADSG
+61 SGTNPSIIYTPANGG
-76 KWSLTEAANID
+76 KWSLTESSNID
-87 FAGANLLNFS
+87 FSGANLLNFS

-102 NLTVTNLTSNNV
+102 NLTVTNFTSDNV
-114 DIGGGEIDGTP
+114 NIGGGEIDATS
-125 IGATAQATGSFT
+125 IGATAQSTGSFT

-165 AQDTTVMVDS
+165 AQDSSVMVNS
-175 DAKTFTGDLTGAVT
+175 NTKTFTGALSGAVT
-189 GDVTGDVKAT
+189 GDVTGDIKAP

-235 TPVLTGNVTG
+235 TPVFTGNVTG

-250 DNHNTASL
+250 DNFTTADLTEGSNL
-258 QEDPS
+258 
-263 ATVSSGTMYYTD
+263 YYTNARAD
-275 ARVDTRINSTSI
+275 ARIAAASVND
-287 NALSDV
+287 LSDV
-293 NTSGITNNQVLLW
+293 YTTGITDNQILLW
-306 NTSNSRFQP
+306 NASAGRFEP
-315 GALGHSVSNLQTDN
+315 GAVAHSVANLQTDN
-329 DTATAAVT
+329 DTATAQLA
-337 GATLNANPASGLTV
+337 GAILNANPASGLTV
-351 TITPGGATNRITVR
+351 SITPGGASNRVVVKAY
-365 SSVRYTTSSTGTTDI
+365 VRYLTRTTGASSDI

-388 GQGSELL
+388 GTGSELL
-395 LAEEKITETSSSAVQ
+395 LAEEKVAETSSTDIQ
-410 RQTNFNLFDTPGT
+410 RQTSFEVFDTPGT
-423 GAHTYAIYY
+423 GSHTYAVYY
-432 DANNNDGT
+432 DANNNLGAV
-440 ITPNPT
+440 TPNPA
-446 YSTGGT
+446 YSTGGA
-452 SQNYIIAE
+452 SQNYIVAE
-460 ELLVQSDILTEMVQ
+460 ELLVQSSILTEIVQ
-474 DTTPQLGGTLD
+474 DTTPQLGGNLD
-485 ANNFGINMGSGS
+485 ANNFNINMGSGS
-497 VTVTGVP
+497 VTVTGLP
-504 NPSNATDVANKQWVE
+504 NPSNATDAANKQWVE

-532 DVDLTGVTT
+532 DVDTTGIAA
-541 GSILKYGGAGWVV
+541 GSILKYGGSNWVI
-554 SQGFEELTEVVED
+554 SSGFEELTEIVED

-574 DLDVN
+574 ALDLN
-579 GNNIT
+579 SQNIT
-584 GSGNINTTGNLDIT
+584 GAGSINIT
-598 GNGDF
+598 GDADF
-603 TGNLVLGGNLTVNGT
+603 TGNVTLGGNLTVNGT

-651 ILVERGSS
+651 VLIERGSA

-674 RFFTSPDITAATT
+674 RFFTSPNITAATT
-687 VVTGMVSADI
+687 VVTGMVNADI

-713 LAELYTADA
+713 LAELYTTDA
-722 DYEPGTVMIFGG
+722 DYEPGTVMVFGG
-734 NAEVTQSMKSMDHR
+734 EAEVTQSTISMDHK

-753 STDPAYLM
+753 SGEPAYLM

-775 GKVPVSVIGPVKKG
+775 GKIPVSVIGPVSKG
-789 DLIVTSDE
+789 DLIVSSDT
-797 PGVGQAHA
+797 PGVGQAHS

-811 YVIGRCIEDDDT
+811 YVIGKCIEDDDT

>member
-20 IFADTNTVV
+20 IFSDTNTTV

-39 VIAVNSGNTAVPT
+39 VISVNSGNTAVPA
-52 GGAGLEVTT
+52 GGSGLEVTT
-61 SGTNPSIVYTPADSG
+61 SGTNPSIIYTPANGG
-76 KWSLTEAANID
+76 KWSLTESSNID
-87 FAGANLLNFS
+87 FSGANLLNFS

-102 NLTVTNLTSNNV
+102 NLTVTNFTSDNV
-114 DIGGGEIDGTP
+114 NIGGGEIDATS
-125 IGATAQATGSFT
+125 IGATSQSTGSFT

-165 AQDTTVMVDS
+165 AQDSSVMVNS
-175 DAKTFTGDLTGAVT
+175 NTKTFTGALTGAVT
-189 GDVTGDVKAT
+189 GDVTGDIKAP

-235 TPVLTGNVTG
+235 TPVFTGNVTG

-250 DNHNTASL
+250 DNFTTADL
-258 QEDPS
+258 TEH
-263 ATVSSGTMYYTD
+263 ATRLYYTD
-275 ARVDTRINSTSI
+275 ARADARIAAASVND
-287 NALSDV
+287 LSDV
-293 NTSGITNNQVLLW
+293 YTTGITDNQILLW
-306 NTSNSRFQP
+306 NASAGRFEP
-315 GALGHSVSNLQTDN
+315 GAVAHSVANLQTDN
-329 DTATAAVT
+329 DTATAQLA
-337 GATLNANPASGLTV
+337 GAILNANPASGLTV
-351 TITPGGATNRITVR
+351 SITPGGASNRVVVKAY
-365 SSVRYTTSSTGTTDI
+365 VRYLTRTTGASSDI

-388 GQGSELL
+388 GTGSELL
-395 LAEEKITETSSSAVQ
+395 LAEEKIAETSSTDIQ
-410 RQTNFNLFDTPGT
+410 RQTSFEVFDTPGT
-423 GAHTYAIYY
+423 GSHTYAVYY
-432 DANNNDGT
+432 DANNNLGAV
-440 ITPNPT
+440 TPNPA
-446 YSTGGT
+446 YSTGGA
-452 SQNYIIAE
+452 SQNYIVAE
-460 ELLVQSDILTEMVQ
+460 ELLVQSSILTEIVQ
-474 DTTPQLGGTLD
+474 DTTPQLGGNLD
-485 ANNFGINMGSGS
+485 ANNFNINMGSGS
-497 VTVTGVP
+497 VTVTGLP
-504 NPSNATDVANKQWVE
+504 NPSNATDAANKQWVE

-532 DVDLTGVTT
+532 DVDTT
-541 GSILKYGGAGWVV
+541 GAVAGSVLKYGGAGWIVTNNI
-554 SQGFEELTEVVED
+554 EEITEVSED

-574 DLDVN
+574 ALDLN
-579 GNNIT
+579 SQNIT
-584 GSGNINTTGNLDIT
+584 GTGSINIT
-598 GNGDF
+598 GNADF
-603 TGNLVLGGNLTVNGT
+603 TGNVTLGGNLTVNGT

-651 ILVERGSS
+651 VLIERGSA

-674 RFFTSPDITAATT
+674 RFFTSPNITAATT
-687 VVTGMVSADI
+687 VVTGMVNANI

-713 LAELYTADA
+713 LAELYTTDA
-722 DYEPGTVMIFGG
+722 DYEPGTVMVFGG
-734 NAEVTQSMKSMDHR
+734 EAEVTQSTISMDHK

-753 STDPAYLM
+753 SGEPAYLM

-775 GKVPVSVIGPVKKG
+775 GKVPVSVIGPVSKG
-789 DLIVTSDE
+789 DLIVTSDT
-797 PGVGQAHA
+797 PGVGQAHS

-811 YVIGRCIEDDDT
+811 YVIGKCIEDDDT

>member
-20 IFADTNTVV
+20 IFSDTNTTV

-39 VIAVNSGNTAVPT
+39 VISVNSGNTAVPA
-52 GGAGLEVTT
+52 GGSGLEVTT
-61 SGTNPSIVYTPADSG
+61 SGTNPSIIYTPANGG
-76 KWSLTEAANID
+76 KWSLTESSNID
-87 FAGANLLNFS
+87 FSGANLLNFS

-102 NLTVTNLTSNNV
+102 NLTVTNFTSDNV
-114 DIGGGEIDGTP
+114 NIGGGEIDATS
-125 IGATAQATGSFT
+125 IGATAQSTGSFT

-165 AQDTTVMVDS
+165 AQDSSIMVNS
-175 DAKTFTGDLTGAVT
+175 NTKTFTGALSGAVT
-189 GDVTGDVKAT
+189 GDVTGDIKAP

-235 TPVLTGNVTG
+235 TPVFTGNVTG

-250 DNHNTASL
+250 DNFTTADLTEGSNL
-258 QEDPS
+258 
-263 ATVSSGTMYYTD
+263 YYTNARAD
-275 ARVDTRINSTSI
+275 ARIGAASVND
-287 NALSDV
+287 LSDV
-293 NTSGITNNQVLLW
+293 YTTGITDNQILLW
-306 NTSNSRFQP
+306 NASAGRFEP
-315 GALGHSVSNLQTDN
+315 GAVAHSVANLQTDN
-329 DTATAAVT
+329 DTATAQLA
-337 GATLNANPASGLTV
+337 GAILNANPASGLTV
-351 TITPGGATNRITVR
+351 SITPGGASNRVVVKAY
-365 SSVRYTTSSTGTTDI
+365 VRYLTRTTGASSDI

-388 GQGSELL
+388 GTGSELL
-395 LAEEKITETSSSAVQ
+395 LAEEKVAETSSTDIQ
-410 RQTNFNLFDTPGT
+410 RQTSFEVFDTPGT
-423 GAHTYAIYY
+423 GSHTYAVYY
-432 DANNNDGT
+432 DANNNLGAV
-440 ITPNPT
+440 TPNPA
-446 YSTGGT
+446 YSTGGA
-452 SQNYIIAE
+452 SQNYIVAE
-460 ELLVQSDILTEMVQ
+460 ELLVQSSILTEIVQ
-474 DTTPQLGGTLD
+474 DTTPQLGGNLD
-485 ANNFGINMGSGS
+485 ANNFNINMGSGS
-497 VTVTGVP
+497 VTVTGLP
-504 NPSNATDVANKQWVE
+504 NPSNATDAANKQWVE

-532 DVDLTGVTT
+532 DVDTTGIAA
-541 GSILKYGGAGWVV
+541 GSILKYGGSNWVI
-554 SQGFEELTEVVED
+554 SSGFEELTEIVED

-574 DLDVN
+574 ALDLN
-579 GNNIT
+579 SQNIT
-584 GSGNINTTGNLDIT
+584 GAGSINIT
-598 GNGDF
+598 GNADF
-603 TGNLVLGGNLTVNGT
+603 TGNVTLGGNLTVNGT

-651 ILVERGSS
+651 VLIERGSA

-674 RFFTSPDITAATT
+674 RFFTSPNITAATT
-687 VVTGMVSADI
+687 VVTGMVNADI

-713 LAELYTADA
+713 LAELYTTDA
-722 DYEPGTVMIFGG
+722 DYEPGTVMVFGG
-734 NAEVTQSMKSMDHR
+734 EAEVTQSTISMDHK

-753 STDPAYLM
+753 SGEPAYLM

-775 GKVPVSVIGPVKKG
+775 GKIPVSVIGPVSKG
-789 DLIVTSDE
+789 DLIVSSDT
-797 PGVGQAHA
+797 PGVGQAHS

-811 YVIGRCIEDDDT
+811 YVIGKCIEDDDT

>member
-20 IFADTNTVV
+20 IFSDTNTTV

-39 VIAVNSGNTAVPT
+39 VISVNSGNTAVPA
-52 GGAGLEVTT
+52 GGSGLEVTT
-61 SGTNPSIVYTPADSG
+61 SGTNPSIIYTPANGG
-76 KWSLTEAANID
+76 KWSLTESSNID
-87 FAGANLLNFS
+87 FSGANLLNFS

-102 NLTVTNLTSNNV
+102 NLTVTNFTSDNV
-114 DIGGGEIDGTP
+114 NIGGGEIDATS
-125 IGATAQATGSFT
+125 IGATAQSTGSFT

-165 AQDTTVMVDS
+165 AQDSSIMVNS
-175 DAKTFTGDLTGAVT
+175 NTKTFTGALTGAVT
-189 GDVTGDVKAT
+189 GDVTGDLKAP

-235 TPVLTGNVTG
+235 TPVFTGNVTG

-250 DNHNTASL
+250 DNFTTADL
-258 QEDPS
+258 TEH
-263 ATVSSGTMYYTD
+263 ATRLYYTD
-275 ARVDTRINSTSI
+275 ARADARIAAASVND
-287 NALSDV
+287 LSDV
-293 NTSGITNNQVLLW
+293 YTTGITDNQILLW
-306 NTSNSRFQP
+306 NASAGRFEP
-315 GALGHSVSNLQTDN
+315 GAVAHSVANLQTDN
-329 DTATAAVT
+329 DTATAQLA
-337 GATLNANPASGLTV
+337 GAILNANPASGLTV
-351 TITPGGATNRITVR
+351 SITPGGASNRVVVKAY
-365 SSVRYTTSSTGTTDI
+365 VRYLTRTTGASSDI
-380 FVQLWRDK
+380 YVQLWRDK
-388 GQGSELL
+388 GTGSELL
-395 LAEEKITETSSSAVQ
+395 LAEEKIAETSSTDIQ
-410 RQTNFNLFDTPGT
+410 RQTSFEVFDTPGT
-423 GAHTYAIYY
+423 GSHAYAVYY
-432 DANNNDGT
+432 DANNNLGAV
-440 ITPNPT
+440 TPNPA
-446 YSTGGT
+446 YSTGGA
-452 SQNYIIAE
+452 SQNYIVAE
-460 ELLVQSDILTEMVQ
+460 ELLVQSSILTEIVQ
-474 DTTPQLGGTLD
+474 DTTPQLGGNLD
-485 ANNFGINMGSGS
+485 ANNFNINMGSGS
-497 VTVTGVP
+497 VTVTGLP
-504 NPSNATDVANKQWVE
+504 NPSNATDAANKQWVE

-532 DVDLTGVTT
+532 DVDTT
-541 GSILKYGGAGWVV
+541 GAVAGSVLKYGGAGWIVTNNI
-554 SQGFEELTEVVED
+554 EEITEVSED

-574 DLDVN
+574 ALDLN
-579 GNNIT
+579 SQNIT
-584 GSGNINTTGNLDIT
+584 GTGSINIT
-598 GNGDF
+598 GNADF
-603 TGNLVLGGNLTVNGT
+603 TGNVTLGGNLTVNGT

-651 ILVERGSS
+651 VLIERGSA

-674 RFFTSPDITAATT
+674 RFFTSPNITAATT
-687 VVTGMVSADI
+687 VVTGMVNANI

-713 LAELYTADA
+713 LAELYTTDA
-722 DYEPGTVMIFGG
+722 DYEPGTVMVFGG
-734 NAEVTQSMKSMDHR
+734 EAEVTQSTISMDHK

-753 STDPAYLM
+753 SGEPAYLM

-775 GKVPVSVIGPVKKG
+775 GKVPVSVIGPVSKG
-789 DLIVTSDE
+789 DLIVTSDT
-797 PGVGQAHA
+797 PGVGQAHS

-811 YVIGRCIEDDDT
+811 YVIGKCIEDDDT

>member
-20 IFADTNTVV
+20 IFSDTNTTV

-39 VIAVNSGNTAVPT
+39 VISVNSGNTAVPA
-52 GGAGLEVTT
+52 GGSGLEVTT
-61 SGTNPSIVYTPADSG
+61 SGTNPSIIYTPANGG
-76 KWSLTEAANID
+76 KWSLTESSNID
-87 FAGANLLNFS
+87 FSGANLLNFS

-102 NLTVTNLTSNNV
+102 NLTVTNFTSDNV
-114 DIGGGEIDGTP
+114 NIGGGEIDSTP
-125 IGATAQATGSFT
+125 IGATAQSTGSFT

-165 AQDTTVMVDS
+165 AQDSSIMVNS
-175 DAKTFTGDLTGAVT
+175 NTKTFTGALSGAVT
-189 GDVTGDVKAT
+189 GDVTGDIKAP

-235 TPVLTGNVTG
+235 TPVFTGNVTG

-250 DNHNTASL
+250 DNFTTADLTEGSNL
-258 QEDPS
+258 
-263 ATVSSGTMYYTD
+263 YYTNARAD
-275 ARVDTRINSTSI
+275 ARIGAASI

-293 NTSGITNNQVLLW
+293 YTTGITDNQILLW
-306 NTSNSRFQP
+306 NASAGRFEP
-315 GALGHSVSNLQTDN
+315 GAVAHSVANLQTDN
-329 DTATAAVT
+329 DTATAQLA
-337 GATLNANPASGLTV
+337 GAILNANPASGLTV
-351 TITPGGATNRITVR
+351 SITPGGASNRVVVKAY
-365 SSVRYTTSSTGTTDI
+365 VRYLTRTTGASSDI

-388 GQGSELL
+388 GTGSELL
-395 LAEEKITETSSSAVQ
+395 LAEEKVAETSGTDIQ
-410 RQTNFNLFDTPGT
+410 RQTSFEVFDTPGT
-423 GAHTYAIYY
+423 GSHTYAVYY
-432 DANNNDGT
+432 DANNNLGAV
-440 ITPNPT
+440 TPNPA
-446 YSTGGT
+446 YSTGGA
-452 SQNYIIAE
+452 SQNYIVAE
-460 ELLVQSDILTEMVQ
+460 ELLVQSSILTEIVQ
-474 DTTPQLGGTLD
+474 DTTPQLGGNLD
-485 ANNFGINMGSGS
+485 ANNFNINMGSGS
-497 VTVTGVP
+497 VTVTGLP
-504 NPSNATDVANKQWVE
+504 NPSNATDAANKQWVE

-532 DVDLTGVTT
+532 DVDTTGIAA
-541 GSILKYGGAGWVV
+541 GSILKYGGSNWVI
-554 SQGFEELTEVVED
+554 SSGFEELTEIVED

-574 DLDVN
+574 ALDLN
-579 GNNIT
+579 SQNIT
-584 GSGNINTTGNLDIT
+584 GAGSINIT
-598 GNGDF
+598 GNADF
-603 TGNLVLGGNLTVNGT
+603 TGNVTLGGNLTVNGT

-651 ILVERGSS
+651 VLIERGSA

-674 RFFTSPDITAATT
+674 RFFTSPNITAATT
-687 VVTGMVSADI
+687 VVTGMVNADI

-713 LAELYTADA
+713 LAELYTTDA
-722 DYEPGTVMIFGG
+722 DYEPGTVMVFGG
-734 NAEVTQSMKSMDHR
+734 EAEVTQSTISMDHK

-753 STDPAYLM
+753 SGEPAYLM

-775 GKVPVSVIGPVKKG
+775 GKIPVSVIGPVSKG
-789 DLIVTSDE
+789 DLIVSSDT
-797 PGVGQAHA
+797 PGVGQAHS

-811 YVIGRCIEDDDT
+811 YVIGKCIEDDDT